1 MQITNI
7 TLTAILRRAFLSLS
21 AAVITTA
28 ALIAPGV
35 HAQSFYGT
43 GSSGITGG
51 ASVISKV
58 DSHGTVS
65 LFATLDLPANNTL
78 SGLAV
83 DRGGHLYVAAFDQ
96 IIKVYPGGTTTLFTT
111 LPAGTSVEGVAFDL
125 TGNLYAASISN
136 GLIYKIAPDGTTI
149 LFATLPPVTFTVAP
163 PHSSSPVPP
172 GPGAYPMGLAFDA
185 NGNLYTPNYLSSDIN
200 KVTPDGTVT
209 TFATLPAGSFPV
221 SLVFDVSGNLY
232 AADSQNFQVSKIT
245 PDGTVSVFADLPV
258 NSFPTGLVFDDN
270 GNLCVSVN
278 GAQLM
283 KIAPDGTQSTLATAS
298 GSTLNG
304 RYLAIAPLV
313 ELSPIAIEG
322 GFPATGT
329 VWLNIPESAP
339 GSTVLLSSGNPSF
352 VSVPTSLTFP
362 PGITSMTFG
371 VNTARVS
378 TPTDVPITA
387 IFNGTTVSAN
397 VTLSPAPV
405 IALASLSGA
414 DVNGGTPM
422 PVTVTLNNFVRAAS
436 GAVVSLTSSDSAT
449 LQVPATVTIPYGATS
464 VTVSATTNVVSG
476 RKGVTL
482 KAAYNGSTVSSTVFV
497 NPIPTVTITQA
508 DYFTDTHELKV
519 AATTSIT
526 TNAVMTFGGNAS
538 AAPFGT
544 MHFESGAFRGSV
556 ILDTAPA
563 QVTVWNSLGGMATA
577 AVRPKTTTAATGG
590 GGATAATFKLSI
602 SLNGKGTVSA
612 SPAASSYAPG
622 TVVTLTATPAAG
634 SPWVGWSG
642 AITGTANPATVTITK
657 DTAVTA
663 NFR

>member
-1 MQITNI
+1 M
-7 TLTAILRRAFLSLS
+7 
-21 AAVITTA
+21 
-28 ALIAPGV
+28 
-35 HAQSFYGT
+35 
-43 GSSGITGG
+43 GI
-51 ASVISKV
+51 
-58 DSHGTVS
+58 
-65 LFATLDLPANNTL
+65 
-78 SGLAV
+78 
-83 DRGGHLYVAAFDQ
+83 AFD
-96 IIKVYPGGTTTLFTT
+96 T
-111 LPAGTSVEGVAFDL
+111 
-125 TGNLYAASISN
+125 
-136 GLIYKIAPDGTTI
+136 
-149 LFATLPPVTFTVAP
+149 
-163 PHSSSPVPP
+163 
-172 GPGAYPMGLAFDA
+172 

-200 KVTPDGTVT
+200 KVAPDGTVT

-221 SLVFDVSGNLY
+221 SLAFDSSGNLY

-258 NSFPTGLVFDDN
+258 NSFPSGLAFDDN

-298 GSTLNG
+298 GSILNG
-304 RYLAIAPLV
+304 RYLAVAPLV

-322 GFPATGT
+322 GFPATGS
-329 VWLNIPESAP
+329 VSLNIPASAA
-339 GSTVLLSSGNPSF
+339 GSTVSLSSGNPSF
-352 VSVPTSLTFP
+352 VTVPASLTFP
-362 PGITSMTFG
+362 PGVTSMTFG
-371 VNTARVS
+371 VNTAPVS
-378 TPTDVPITA
+378 ATTDVPITA
-387 IFNGTTVSAN
+387 TFNGTTVSAN
-397 VTLSPAPV
+397 VTLSPAPA

-414 DVNGGTPM
+414 DVNGGSPM
-422 PVTVTLNNFVRAAS
+422 PVTVTLNNFARA
-436 GAVVSLTSSDSAT
+436 GAGVVVSLTSADPAT

-464 VTVSATTNVVSG
+464 ATVNATTNVVSG

-482 KAAYNGSTVSSTVFV
+482 KATYNGSTLATTVFV

-526 TNAVMTFGGNAS
+526 TNAVMTFGGKSS
-538 AAPFGT
+538 AASFGT
-544 MHFESGAFRGSV
+544 MHFETGAFRGSV

-577 AVRPKTTTAATGG
+577 AVRSKTTTAATGG
-590 GGATAATFKLSI
+590 GGGGSATAATFKLSI

-612 SPAASSYAPG
+612 SPAASLYAPG

-642 AITGTANPATVTITK
+642 AISGTANPTTVTITK